1 MKQED
6 IVKKILEEGK
16 KTIKEI
22 SQETNIV
29 EPNIRRILGVGTKKG
44 IFERVDKGVY
54 VLKTEKGEERAYIR
68 MGMAQDAL
76 PKMAE
81 SGKKFDMIFLDPAY
95 FSRALIG
102 GNRGIKQYSFIMPD
116 QFAVV
121 MKAVKEMLRNEDSH
135 VYLMLSGAPSAQK
148 DMQKYVQATIDS
160 GLTFIA
166 EGGYKKHFQNGKPV
180 TNVRGLEAS
189 AERLILF
196 TKSGLY
202 RTGEIT
208 ELQMNFNVQRPAKKG
223 YSTEKA
229 EDFVERIVLQSTLK
243 DEEVLDPFAG
253 SGVVGKMSIK
263 LDRKVTLVE
272 CQEETI
278 ENYIVPKMLE
288 VI

>member
-1 MKQED
+1 MKQEE

-22 SQETNIV
+22 AQETNIV

-44 IFERVDKGVY
+44 VFERIEKGVY
-54 VLKTEKGEERAYIR
+54 TLKTECGEERAFIQ
-68 MGMAQDAL
+68 MGMAQDIL

-102 GNRGIKQYSFIMPD
+102 GNRGIKQYNFIMPE
-116 QFAVV
+116 QFAIV
-121 MKAVKEMLRNEDSH
+121 MKAVKQMLRHEDSH

-148 DMQKYVQATIDS
+148 DMKKYIKVTLDS
-160 GLTFIA
+160 GLKLID
-166 EGGYKKHFQNGKPV
+166 EGGYKKYFQNGKPV
-180 TNVRGLEAS
+180 TNVRGQEAS
-189 AERLILF
+189 AERLMLF

-202 RTGEIT
+202 RAGEVA
-208 ELQMNFNVQRPAKKG
+208 ELQMNFNVQRPTKKG

-229 EDFVERIVLQSTLK
+229 EDFVERIILQSTLK
-243 DEEVLDPFAG
+243 DEEIMDPFAG
-253 SGVVGKMSIK
+253 SGVFGKKGIE
-263 LDRKVTLVE
+263 LDRKVSLVE
-272 CQEETI
+272 VQETTI
-278 ENYIVPKMLE
+278 ENYIVPKLLG